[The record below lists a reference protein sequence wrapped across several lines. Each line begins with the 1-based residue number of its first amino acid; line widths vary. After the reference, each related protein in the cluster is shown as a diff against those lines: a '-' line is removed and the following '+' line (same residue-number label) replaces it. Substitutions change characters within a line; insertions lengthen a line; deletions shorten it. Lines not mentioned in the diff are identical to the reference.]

1 MRLKSHVVNIDNFR
15 QKVKEIFRQ
24 KVKEI
29 PMAFVLGGPAILQYF
44 LIILSENVT
53 IERKAL

>member
-1 MRLKSHVVNIDNFR
+1 MQLKSHVVNIDNFR
-15 QKVKEIFRQ
+15 QN
-24 KVKEI
+24 VKEI
-29 PMAFVLGGPAILQYF
+29 PMAFVLGGSAILQYF

>member
-1 MRLKSHVVNIDNFR
+1 MQLKSHAVNIDNFR
-15 QKVKEIFRQ
+15 QN
-24 KVKEI
+24 VKEI
-29 PMAFVLGGPAILQYF
+29 PMAFVLGCPAILEFF

>member
-1 MRLKSHVVNIDNFR
+1 MQLKSHAVNIDN
-15 QKVKEIFRQ
+15 FRQ

-44 LIILSENVT
+44 LIILRENVT

>member
-1 MRLKSHVVNIDNFR
+1 MQLKSHVVNIDN
-15 QKVKEIFRQ
+15 FRQ

-44 LIILSENVT
+44 LIILRENVT